1 MRCFDGGS
9 ADAIGASER
18 EYSMF
23 SWDNHDE
30 FDKVYKTLPQF
41 HKDSPPKDFIR
52 RTLYVDYSQGTS
64 FSHVMTHHDAIL
76 GGDPQQNQKHR

>member
-1 MRCFDGGS
+1 MVVELTEPVLLKGS
-9 ADAIGASER
+9 CLMLSL
-18 EYSMF
+18 
-23 SWDNHDE
+23 DNRNK
-30 FDKVYKTLPQF
+30 FDKGFKISPQI
-41 HKDSPPKDFIR
+41 HKESPPQDFIG

>member
-1 MRCFDGGS
+1 MTKGS
-9 ADAIGASER
+9 KS
-18 EYSMF
+18 
-23 SWDNHDE
+23 
-30 FDKVYKTLPQF
+30 LQF
-41 HKDSPPKDFIR
+41 QKESPPQDFIR